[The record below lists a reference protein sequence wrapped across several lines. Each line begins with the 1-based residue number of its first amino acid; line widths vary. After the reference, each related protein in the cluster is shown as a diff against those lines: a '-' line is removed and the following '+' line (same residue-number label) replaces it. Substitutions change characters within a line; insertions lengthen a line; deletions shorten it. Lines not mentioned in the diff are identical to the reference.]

1 MLLALTRSS
10 KSHEIY
16 CVDDIRYLIKR
27 CSDFTFHYS
36 KVTTAAKKRQIRPPL
51 LYMNFNS
58 NRNLRDCY
66 FIGQYIQKTQNIRN
80 GENQLLLGTI
90 SSDKA
95 ISTQTMSR
103 WLVHV
108 LTFAGIDTSTV
119 QVIQQEKLHLLK
131 LRYLMFQL
139 RKHWKEDIVKKFTF
153 QKYYCKEI
161 ME

>member
-1 MLLALTRSS
+1 MTRSS
-10 KSHEIY
+10 KSHEVY

-108 LTFAGIDTSTV
+108 LTFAGIDTSTCTGHSTGKASTSKAKV
-119 QVIQQEKLHLLK
+119 LNVPTKETLERGYCQEIHLPKMLLQGNNGIKL
-131 LRYLMFQL
+131 
-139 RKHWKEDIVKKFTF
+139 
-153 QKYYCKEI
+153 
-161 ME
+161 